1 MILHQLATPTFIV
14 LLDFI
19 TGLLQNAGTHIDPTK
34 LIKVGVASHLFTFI
48 IFNFTSQEIPDQLE
62 IAGLGLSLVKLLNDY
77 QLQVNLREGCRKI
90 LVKDR
95 LVSN

>member
-1 MILHQLATPTFIV
+1 MLHQLVTPTFIILIV
-14 LLDFI
+14 FI

-34 LIKVGVASHLFTFI
+34 LIKVGVASHLFSYITS
-48 IFNFTSQEIPDQLE
+48 TSQEIPDQLK
-62 IAGLGLSLVKLLNDY
+62 IAGLGLSLRKLLNDY